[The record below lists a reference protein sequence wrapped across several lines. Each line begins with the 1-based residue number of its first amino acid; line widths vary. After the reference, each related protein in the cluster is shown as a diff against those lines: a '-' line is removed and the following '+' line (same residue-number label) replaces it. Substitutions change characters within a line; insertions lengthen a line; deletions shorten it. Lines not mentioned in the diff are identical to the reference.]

1 MYYICNTLLLSTPK
15 VIPPLPIDDIE
26 TVKILKKVTPAAKAL
41 SAEFKLLGS
50 SATKTSW
57 LS

>member
-1 MYYICNTLLLSTPK
+1 MYYICNTLLPTPK